1 MFSLFKVYKNIY
13 KNDDKIWKKYKN
25 EFLQL
30 IAKILYNSGVSPQS
44 IKENIEYEQIV
55 NSGISND
62 IITNYINNDVMDA
75 LEKYYQNSNFKNP
88 INKISK
94 NNKKLDIFFSKV
106 KDFTKKILKKLK
118 RKEKPITFADAFKKY
133 GGEINPTKQAELN
146 KQFRTIDLNSEYL
159 KKITL
164 TGTPLMYHSKYNHND
179 DDKQF
184 LENSILSIE
193 DFNNNDFYDKENK
206 FELNKAR
213 LEMNKWGNK
222 KIKKAMKEFF
232 KNSDETTTEWNFN
245 LDEDIATH
253 SQHIVNKFCQYLP
266 NNLTARIKNINI
278 NSLDRLVIINMEFAF
293 KDESDIYV
301 FSSWENLTPYESLL
315 IR

>member
-1 MFSLFKVYKNIY
+1 MFSLFKVY

-30 IAKILYNSGVSPQS
+30 IAHILYNSGVLPQS
-44 IKENIEYEQIV
+44 IKGNIE
-55 NSGISND
+55 D
-62 IITNYINNDVMDA
+62 DVMDA
-75 LEKYYQNSNFKNP
+75 LEKYYLNSNFKNP
-88 INKISK
+88 INKVSK

-106 KDFTKKILKKLK
+106 KDFTKKIFKKNK
-118 RKEKPITFADAFKKY
+118 KEEKPITFADAFKKN
-133 GGEINPTKQAELN
+133 GIEINSIKQTELN
-146 KQFRTIDLNSEYL
+146 NQFRTINLNSEDL

-164 TGTPLMYHSKYNHND
+164 TGKPLIYHSKFNHN

-184 LENSILSIE
+184 LENLILSID
-193 DFNNNDFYDKENK
+193 DFNNDDFYDKENK
-206 FELNKAR
+206 FKLNKAR

-222 KIKKAMKEFF
+222 QIQKALKKFY
-232 KNSDETTTEWNFN
+232 KNFNETTIRWNFN
-245 LDEDIATH
+245 LDEDIITH
-253 SQHIVNKFCQYLP
+253 SQQIVNKFCQYLP

-301 FSSWENLTPYESLL
+301 FSSLENLTPYESLL